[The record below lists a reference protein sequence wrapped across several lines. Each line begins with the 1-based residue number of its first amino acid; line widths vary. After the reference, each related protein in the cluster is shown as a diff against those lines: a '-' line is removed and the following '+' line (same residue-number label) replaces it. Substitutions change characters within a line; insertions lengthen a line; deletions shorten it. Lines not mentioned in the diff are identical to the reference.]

1 MKTTKYALALAL
13 GLLCLMLPSA
23 LRADTIYTYTGNAF
37 NSCGGNYTC
46 GTPALSITFTTN
58 LMGSAL
64 NNLAYSDI
72 SSTITSFTMS
82 DGFGLSNTNLNSPSF
97 IFIISTNGSGAITNW
112 AIESISPVPPLGSGL
127 VNNLVSC
134 NTNPLINL
142 PNPNAQCLQLPPQ
155 FDLTQAGMDVLGN
168 VTGFGTVTNAPGT
181 WSGPSIAVVTAPEP
195 SSLLLLGSG
204 LLGLTALTW
213 RKKLLA

>member
-1 MKTTKYALALAL
+1 MKTTNYAVAMVL
-13 GLLCLMLPSA
+13 GLVCLMLPTA
-23 LRADTIYTYTGNAF
+23 LRADTMYAYTGNPF
-37 NSCGGNYTC
+37 NSCGGTYVC

-58 LMGSAL
+58 LTGSSL

-97 IFIISTNGSGAITNW
+97 IFIVSTNGSGAITNW
-112 AIESISPVPPLGSGL
+112 AIESIAPVPGTPLGSA

-155 FDLTQAGMDVLGN
+155 FDLTQAGLDLLGN
-168 VTGFGTVTNAPGT
+168 VTGFGTVTSAPGT
-181 WSGPSIAVVTAPEP
+181 WSGPSIVTAPEP
-195 SSLLLLGSG
+195 SSLLLLGTG
-204 LLGLTALTW
+204 LLGLMAMTW
-213 RKKLLA
+213 RKKLFA